1 MIDAHVQK
9 RSFAISAWIVLMFL
23 APLGLFFLADRLTE
37 RGADLPHPIGY
48 TVMGCVALGVVFWFK
63 AHYHWSRAK
72 GYSGWL
78 VLLALL
84 GFPIAPIVFACI
96 KDQAPKPP
104 PVDSPIQKCP
114 HCGAVYRL
122 SEYNPDAQRILCSAC
137 KGELPRT

>member
-9 RSFAISAWIVLMFL
+9 RSVAISAWIVLMFL
-23 APLGLFFLADRLTE
+23 APIGLFYLADRLTE
-37 RGADLPHPIGY
+37 RGSDLQRIIRY
-48 TVMGCVALGVVFWFK
+48 AAMGCVALGGVFWFK

-96 KDQAPKPP
+96 KDKAPAPP
-104 PVDSPIQKCP
+104 PVDDPIQKCP
-114 HCGAVYRL
+114 HCGADYRL
-122 SEYNPDAQRILCSAC
+122 GEYNLDAERILCSTC